1 MEPISDVVLQFDA
14 SNGSLVNILS
24 IKNSEL
30 RAVDLG
36 HIELHQDIAII
47 FISFFPALPAK
58 ARNEDRF
65 TNNSMGFPHLAIL
78 VFHIM
83 LSWCVCVCVCMSAH
97 TRVLWC
103 VPREILKHL
112 IYLDNIS
119 VRKIVPC
126 TIARHQVGVSSIW

>member
-14 SNGSLVNILS
+14 SNGSLVDILS

-83 LSWCVCVCVCMSAH
+83 LSWCVCVCVYEC
-97 TRVLWC
+97 TYTC
-103 VPREILKHL
+103 VMVCSKRDFET
-112 IYLDNIS
+112 LD
-119 VRKIVPC
+119 VP
-126 TIARHQVGVSSIW
+126 